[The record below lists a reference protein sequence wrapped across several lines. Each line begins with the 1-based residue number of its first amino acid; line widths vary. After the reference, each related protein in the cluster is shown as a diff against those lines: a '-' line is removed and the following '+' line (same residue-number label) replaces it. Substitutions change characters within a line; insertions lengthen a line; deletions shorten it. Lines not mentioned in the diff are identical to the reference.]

1 MLNESEVRIRFADE
15 FERELYIL
23 SKRYRR
29 IRADIEP
36 IIKGL
41 QAGNFVGDRIGG
53 LGAENQVLKVR
64 VKNSD
69 IQKGKSAGYRLI
81 YLVESPTSILLLTIY
96 SKCDRQDI
104 SLDEIRGILDEFY
117 GGEDWPVVGTGTRN

>member
-1 MLNESEVRIRFADE
+1 MLNESEVIIRFADE

-36 IIKGL
+36 IIQGL
-41 QAGNFVGDRIGG
+41 QAGNFIGERIVG

-69 IQKGKSAGYRLI
+69 IQKGKSARYRLI

-96 SKCDRQDI
+96 SKSDRQDI
-104 SLDEIRGILDEFY
+104 SLDEIRGILGEFY
-117 GGEDWPVVGTGTRN
+117 GGEE

>member
-1 MLNESEVRIRFADE
+1 MQNESEVIIRFADQ

-36 IIKGL
+36 IIQGL
-41 QAGNFVGDRIGG
+41 QAGNFIGDRIAG
-53 LGAENQVLKVR
+53 LGAENQVLKVQ

-69 IQKGKSAGYRLI
+69 IQKGKSGGYRLI
-81 YLVESPTSILLLTIY
+81 FVLL
-96 SKCDRQDI
+96 
-104 SLDEIRGILDEFY
+104 SLPRVFCY
-117 GGEDWPVVGTGTRN
+117 